1 MTRREVE
8 TVSVTLQLRREA
20 LAKYRA
26 VAGLQ
31 ADTALAERMRMDHT
45 AVWRVLNGRNAP
57 SARFVAALVAAFSG
71 LTIDD
76 LWEVATDEPAAKAA

>member
-1 MTRREVE
+1 M
-8 TVSVTLQLRREA
+8 SVTLHLRHDA

-31 ADTALAERMRMDHT
+31 SDTELAERMRMDHS

-57 SARFVAALVAAFSG
+57 SARFVAALVAVFQG

-76 LWEVATDEPAAKAA
+76 LWEVATEDTHAEAA